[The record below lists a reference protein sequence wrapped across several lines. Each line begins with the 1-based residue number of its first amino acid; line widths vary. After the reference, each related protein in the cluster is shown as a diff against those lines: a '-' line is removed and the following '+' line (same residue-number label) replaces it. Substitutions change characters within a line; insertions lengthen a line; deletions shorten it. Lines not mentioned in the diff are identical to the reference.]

1 MSRATRPTQ
10 AAANA
15 RPSQAGVSEISYDNR
30 ETTHA
35 MTDFNLDLHTGA
47 NDDQFGHLEKVE
59 EEETKSWNMQFKAV
73 PSD

>member
-1 MSRATRPTQ
+1 M
-10 AAANA
+10 
-15 RPSQAGVSEISYDNR
+15 SEISYDNR

-73 PSD
+73 PSDQESSDDDESGDSGAGPTRW